1 MIREYERAVVFQL
14 GRFWKVK
21 GPGLILVIPVI
32 QQAVK
37 VDLRIRVHDI
47 PSQDIISRDNVLVKV
62 NAVVYYRVIDARNA
76 IIQVEDFN
84 QRDQP
89 ARPDHAALGARPARA
104 RRDAGRARAS

>member
-1 MIREYERAVVFQL
+1 MDVGLNNAFWLIPAVFVALVVFSALRILREYERAVVFQL

-47 PSQDIISRDNVLVKV
+47 PSQDVISRDNVLVKV
-62 NAVVYYRVIDARNA
+62 NAVVYYRVMDARNA

-84 QRDQP
+84 Q
-89 ARPDHAALGARPARA
+89 A
-104 RRDAGRARAS
+104 